1 MTAPPST
8 PLSGAAT
15 CTGERALDLIG
26 LGECMV
32 ELLSAQP
39 LGEAPTLTRSYG
51 GDVLNSLIGAAR
63 AGSRCG
69 FVTRVGNDPF
79 GPGLLAAWKGE
90 GLDLSCA
97 PLVDGENG
105 VYFISLL
112 PGGER
117 EFTYRR
123 AGSAASGLSPADV
136 RPEYVA
142 SAGTVLLSGITQ
154 AISASAQAAT
164 LRAAQLAQAAGT
176 RVAFDPNFRPR
187 LWAARGGVAAASAA
201 LREVM
206 PYVDV
211 LLPSFPADAELLG
224 AEGAALAAQ
233 GPEALAA
240 AFGALRPGALV
251 ALKAGEDGVYL
262 SGIGRV
268 PAEVV
273 RNVLDTT
280 GAGDAWNGAFLHA
293 LGRGVGQAEAAA
305 QACRAAAYA
314 IGHRGAIPPRGS
326 PQEGFHD

>member
-1 MTAPPST
+1 MTAPALT
-8 PLSGAAT
+8 PGA
-15 CTGERALDLIG
+15 GERALDLIG
-26 LGECMV
+26 VGECMV

-39 LGEAPTLTRSYG
+39 LGEAPALTRSYG

-79 GPGLLAAWKGE
+79 GPGLLAAWAAE

-123 AGSAASGLSPADV
+123 AGSAASGLSPEDV

-176 RVAFDPNFRPR
+176 RVAFDPNYRPR
-187 LWAARGGVAAASAA
+187 LWAERGGVEAAGAA

-224 AEGAALAAQ
+224 GAADLSAE
-233 GPEALAA
+233 GPEALVA
-240 AFGALRPGALV
+240 AFGALRPGVLV

-262 SGIGRV
+262 SGTGQV
-268 PAEVV
+268 PAETV
-273 RNVLDTT
+273 RDVLDTT

-293 LGRGVGQAEAAA
+293 LGRGAGQAEAAA
-305 QACRAAAYA
+305 QAHRAAAYA
-314 IGHRGAIPPRGS
+314 IGHRGAIPPRTPAQAGPGES
-326 PQEGFHD
+326 SAG